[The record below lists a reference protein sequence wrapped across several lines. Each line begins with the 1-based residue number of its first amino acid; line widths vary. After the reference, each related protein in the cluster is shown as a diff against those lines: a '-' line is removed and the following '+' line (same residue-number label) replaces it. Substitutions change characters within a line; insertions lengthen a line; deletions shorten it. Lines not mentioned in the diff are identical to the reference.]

1 MDWIRNNPSHMSEM
15 FPAGS
20 DVFHTV
26 SLSVMVLESVED
38 LREVYEG
45 LGGFAKALVQIIKT
59 CLTLC
64 SGGFQNN
71 RISCDLRSC
80 VERAHGTLEKLRT
93 RSSNYFGIFKEKIYI
108 NEIEN
113 IEDKICILLQEIH
126 CPSEMKEDS
135 SLANVDSPDVIHA
148 FMARLFW
155 IKHFGRDVASVSW
168 KDFEEAF
175 TSEYGDQPSIALQ
188 TLKRKLTGTAASYDN
203 SFTHSPPSQE
213 QSQVSQENVVV
224 TQYDEFTKDLGSIFE
239 AYLNLCD
246 PGTIVYEMGVVD
258 DDQSTTIEV
267 PKVVE
272 ALLGIPIKQ
281 VCCGGQ
287 HAAVLTGT
295 GEVYTWGRGGFGR
308 LGHGESAHV
317 DSPKRVEKLVGTPCM
332 QVACGFAYTAAVS
345 FEGALYTWGAGENG
359 RLGLGDVEDRL
370 RPCKVVALEHTPV
383 KEVFAGSVHT
393 CVLTILGSVYSFGK
407 HEYTGHCLQ
416 EDVLLPKCIPAFE
429 QIPVRQISVGPGGYH
444 TIALTCKGE
453 VYTWGHN
460 RVGQL
465 GYSNS
470 DVVPKN
476 IEGAYFLPEP
486 QLVSSL
492 KDYNIVEVVAGWGHS
507 AALTHSG
514 QVYICGRNYRGQL
527 GLGNPDQF
535 PHNERG
541 HPYQPVF
548 QILDRLE
555 RRKVQQIA
563 CGGEHSVALLST
575 GEVYSFGAGH
585 KGQLG
590 HGDTSNQYY
599 PKLLEVMMKSRRVV
613 RQVACGNNCTLVL
626 AGEFNVPPL
635 KQRCVEVIKESEE
648 LADMIP
654 SLPADVQEIIL
665 HNSLP

>member
-1 MDWIRNNPSHMSEM
+1 M
-15 FPAGS
+15 
-20 DVFHTV
+20 
-26 SLSVMVLESVED
+26 LS
-38 LREVYEG
+38 
-45 LGGFAKALVQIIKT
+45 Q
-59 CLTLC
+59 
-64 SGGFQNN
+64 
-71 RISCDLRSC
+71 
-80 VERAHGTLEKLRT
+80 
-93 RSSNYFGIFKEKIYI
+93 
-108 NEIEN
+108 
-113 IEDKICILLQEIH
+113 
-126 CPSEMKEDS
+126 
-135 SLANVDSPDVIHA
+135 
-148 FMARLFW
+148 
-155 IKHFGRDVASVSW
+155 
-168 KDFEEAF
+168 
-175 TSEYGDQPSIALQ
+175 
-188 TLKRKLTGTAASYDN
+188 
-203 SFTHSPPSQE
+203 
-213 QSQVSQENVVV
+213 
-224 TQYDEFTKDLGSIFE
+224 
-239 AYLNLCD
+239 
-246 PGTIVYEMGVVD
+246 
-258 DDQSTTIEV
+258 
-267 PKVVE
+267 
-272 ALLGIPIKQ
+272 
-281 VCCGGQ
+281 
-287 HAAVLTGT
+287 
-295 GEVYTWGRGGFGR
+295 
-308 LGHGESAHV
+308 
-317 DSPKRVEKLVGTPCM
+317 
-332 QVACGFAYTAAVS
+332 
-345 FEGALYTWGAGENG
+345 
-359 RLGLGDVEDRL
+359 
-370 RPCKVVALEHTPV
+370 
-383 KEVFAGSVHT
+383 
-393 CVLTILGSVYSFGK
+393 
-407 HEYTGHCLQ
+407 
-416 EDVLLPKCIPAFE
+416 
-429 QIPVRQISVGPGGYH
+429 
-444 TIALTCKGE
+444 
-453 VYTWGHN
+453 
-460 RVGQL
+460 
-465 GYSNS
+465 
-470 DVVPKN
+470 KN